1 MVIGWTE
8 QLDGYHMQ
16 LSVAVPV
23 RRDHIWSAKLAV
35 VRSRV
40 CVWLFV

>member
-16 LSVAVPV
+16 LSVAVSV
-23 RRDHIWSAKLAV
+23 RLDHILV
-35 VRSRV
+35 GQTV
-40 CVWLFV
+40 CVRLFV